1 MNGVIMINE
10 IEPKIYNPSYSN
22 KSISLSAYMLYYD
35 DNKTLFIRDKQSS
48 AIRLPNFE
56 DIQRDFYEAYE
67 RVSRL
72 SNYLFAIDDEEFFVL
87 DSDAFDFTYEDET
100 YVYEL
105 MDSWIFR
112 DYRPMHLAFAG
123 VTGNH
128 IYKWLRSRRFCG
140 YCGSKTYISDRE
152 RAVICTECKRVEY
165 PKISPA
171 IIVAITDK
179 DRLLMVKSATASYK
193 HFALVAGFIE
203 IGESPEDAVRR
214 EAFEEVGVRL
224 KNIKPYKSQPW
235 GFSETL
241 MLGFTAELD
250 GSDELNIQEDEIS
263 EARWFEREMIP
274 LPPSNIS
281 VGQEL
286 IEQFKKGLL

>member
-1 MNGVIMINE
+1 MINE

-35 DNKTLFIRDKQSS
+35 DNRTLFIRDKKSS
-48 AIRLPNFE
+48 SIRLPSFK
-56 DIQRDFYEAYE
+56 DIKRDFYEMYE
-67 RVSRL
+67 KVSIL
-72 SNYLFAIDDEEFFVL
+72 SNYLFAIDEEDFFVL
-87 DSDAFDFTYEDET
+87 DSDGFNFSYEDEAC
-100 YVYEL
+100 VYEL
-105 MDSWIFR
+105 MDSWVFR
-112 DYRPMHLAFAG
+112 EYRPMHLAFAG

-140 YCGSKTYISDRE
+140 YCGSKTHISDRE
-152 RAVICTECKRVEY
+152 RAVICNNCRRVEY

-171 IIVAITDK
+171 VIVAIRDK
-179 DRLLMVKSATASYK
+179 DRLLMVKSATSSYK

-203 IGESPEDAVRR
+203 IGEAPEDAVRR

-224 KNIKPYKSQPW
+224 KNIRPYKSQPW
-235 GFSETL
+235 GFSESL

-263 EARWFEREMIP
+263 EARWFDREHIP
-274 LPPSNIS
+274 MPPANIS
-281 VGQEL
+281 LGQEL
-286 IEQFKKGLL
+286 IENFKNGVI